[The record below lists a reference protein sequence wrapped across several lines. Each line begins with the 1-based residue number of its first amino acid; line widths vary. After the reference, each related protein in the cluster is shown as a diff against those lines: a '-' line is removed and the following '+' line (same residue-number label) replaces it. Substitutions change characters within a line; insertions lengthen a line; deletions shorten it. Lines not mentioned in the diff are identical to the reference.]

1 MPEICDVAIIGGGVI
16 GSAIAYDLSSE
27 GRSVILVDAAEDL
40 GLGASDAAMGGI
52 LTQTE
57 TACLGPLSSVI
68 RRSRDLYEPWLGRLK
83 KESGVEVNVLGGGDI
98 QVALDRQEMDRLISE
113 VLPRW
118 VQAPFEVRQLTA
130 AEARDLEPL
139 LSDRVVGAFLL
150 HEELAL
156 DPRELMVAL
165 RRAIGRSSVTLK
177 LNTRAIRVD
186 SGPNAAEVVLADGS
200 VIQAGTVVVAAG
212 YLSGRLLPKLADLI
226 FPIKGEA
233 FDLRPPG
240 VTGYPLD
247 HHVFA
252 EIDCGDERGYPYLVP
267 RHDGRV
273 AVGVTYEENVFDD
286 TPTAKGLRDI
296 RSWTSTVMP
305 ATADWSLERHW
316 AGLRP
321 ASPDHVPIIGYVDE
335 HQRLLAATGHSG
347 LGVTL
352 APVTAEMVADLI
364 HGRTA
369 DPEFQERMRICS
381 PDRDFTDPALS
392 PAPTTL

>member
-1 MPEICDVAIIGGGVI
+1 MPEICDVAIVGGGVI
-16 GSAIAYDLSSE
+16 GSAIAYELGAQ
-27 GRSVILVDAAEDL
+27 GRRVILVDAAEDL

-68 RRSRDLYEPWLGRLK
+68 RRSRDLYEPWLDRLRK
-83 KESGVEVNVLGGGDI
+83 VSGVEVHVLGGGDI
-98 QVALDRQEMDRLISE
+98 QVALDREELDRLLSE

-118 VQAPFEVRQLTA
+118 LEAPFEVRQLTA

-165 RRAIGRSSVTLK
+165 RRTLARSPVTLK
-177 LNTRAIRVD
+177 LSTRVVRVD
-186 SGPNAAEVVLADGS
+186 SGPACAEVELQDGT

-212 YLSGRLLPKLADLI
+212 YQSGKLLPALAELI

-240 VTGYPLD
+240 FTGYPLN

-252 EIDCGDERGYPYLVP
+252 EIQDGEERGYPYLVP

-273 AVGVTYEENVFDD
+273 AVGVTYEEHVYDA
-286 TPTAKGLRDI
+286 TPTAKGLQSI
-296 RSWTSTVMP
+296 RSWIGTLMP
-305 ATADWSLERHW
+305 ATADWRLERHW
-316 AGLRP
+316 GGLRP
-321 ASPDHVPIIGYVDE
+321 ASPDHVPIIGYLDE
-335 HQRLLAATGHSG
+335 HRRLIAATGHSG

-352 APVTAEMVADLI
+352 APVTAELVADLV
-364 HGRTA
+364 HDRTA
-369 DPEFQERMRICS
+369 DPEVRERLRICS
-381 PDRDFTDPALS
+381 PERDFTAAALS
-392 PAPTTL
+392 PAPTAL